1 MEWRIL
7 EIMYMSS
14 PAEIL
19 KEANEILDQV
29 HRAEYLRGKLRPSL
43 QILLAAV
50 FNPDVIFP
58 DYSDVT
64 YKESQAA
71 RGLKGIVDSNL
82 DKECRRLYIFSNAS
96 PLSIDKK
103 KAKLSLLFEALHQEE
118 VKLLKDVLN
127 KKLSYGKINKKFMEA
142 NFPGVFSKRIDR

>member
-1 MEWRIL
+1 
-7 EIMYMSS
+7 MYMNS
-14 PAEIL
+14 PHEIL

-50 FNPDVIFP
+50 FNPDVTFP

-64 YKESQAA
+64 YKESQSA

-96 PLSIDKK
+96 ALSIDKK
-103 KAKLSLLFEALHQEE
+103 KAKLSLLFESLHKEE
-118 VKLLKDVLN
+118 VELLKDVLK
-127 KKLSYGKINKKFMEA
+127 KKLSYSKINKKFMEA
-142 NFPGVFSKRIDR
+142 KFPGVFTKKIDR

>member
-1 MEWRIL
+1 
-7 EIMYMSS
+7 MYMNS
-14 PAEIL
+14 PH
-19 KEANEILDQV
+19 EILDEANTLSDQNA
-29 HRAEYLRGKLRPSL
+29 RAEFLRGKLRPSL

-127 KKLSYGKINKKFMEA
+127 KKLPYGKINKKFMEA

>member
-1 MEWRIL
+1 
-7 EIMYMSS
+7 MYMNS
-14 PAEIL
+14 PHEIL
-19 KEANEILDQV
+19 NEANALSDQNA
-29 HRAEYLRGKLRPSL
+29 RAEYLRGKLRPSL

>member
-1 MEWRIL
+1 
-7 EIMYMSS
+7 MYMSS
-14 PAEIL
+14 PHKIL
-19 KEANEILDQV
+19 DEANALSDQNA
-29 HRAEYLRGKLRPSL
+29 RAEFLRGKLRPSL

-50 FNPDVIFP
+50 FNPDVSFP

-64 YKESQAA
+64 YKKSQAA

-103 KAKLSLLFEALHQEE
+103 KSKLSLLFEALHQEE

-127 KKLSYGKINKKFMEA
+127 KKLPYGKINKKFMEA
-142 NFPGVFSKRIDR
+142 NFPGVFTKRIDR